1 MRLAEDSA
9 MSFFRLLLNA
19 RRPVNAVSQWL
30 VKFVSLVR
38 YKQRAENSR
47 AIITNTVFGVA
58 NLKNNDI
65 RLAFI

>member
-1 MRLAEDSA
+1 MQLAVDSA
-9 MSFFRLLLNA
+9 MYFFRLLLNA
-19 RRPVNAVSQWL
+19 RRPVSAVSQWL

-47 AIITNTVFGVA
+47 AIITNMVFGVE
-58 NLKNNDI
+58 NPKNNDI

>member
-1 MRLAEDSA
+1 MLLAVDSA

-19 RRPVNAVSQWL
+19 RRLVSAVSQWL

-38 YKQRAENSR
+38 YKQRVENSR

-58 NLKNNDI
+58 NPKNNDI